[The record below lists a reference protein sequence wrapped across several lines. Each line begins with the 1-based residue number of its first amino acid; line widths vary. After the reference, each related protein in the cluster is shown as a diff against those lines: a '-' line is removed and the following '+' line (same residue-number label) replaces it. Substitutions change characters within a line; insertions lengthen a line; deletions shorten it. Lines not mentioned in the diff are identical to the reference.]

1 MRVFFISLITLFVI
15 IFIYFFNQSYQY
27 SLEAKTF
34 YELGEYEKA
43 YQLAKKAYEL
53 EPYNRMAFT
62 ILTQSEIAK
71 EWKNYI
77 EESKNYFKKI
87 EEISNKKVI
96 TKKDKIRVKMMLEI
110 IIEKYKLLKN
120 SKLIDKKLKQE
131 AYTQYK
137 KGEKLYEEVF

>member
-1 MRVFFISLITLFVI
+1 M
-15 IFIYFFNQSYQY
+15 
-27 SLEAKTF
+27 EAKTF

-87 EEISNKKVI
+87 SIKF
-96 TKKDKIRVKMMLEI
+96 L
-110 IIEKYKLLKN
+110 
-120 SKLIDKKLKQE
+120 
-131 AYTQYK
+131 
-137 KGEKLYEEVF
+137 